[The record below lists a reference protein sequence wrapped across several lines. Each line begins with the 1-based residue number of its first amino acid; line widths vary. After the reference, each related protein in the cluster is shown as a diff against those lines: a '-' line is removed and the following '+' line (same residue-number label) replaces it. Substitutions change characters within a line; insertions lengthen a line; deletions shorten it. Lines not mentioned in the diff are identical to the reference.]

1 MAGIPYSRIN
11 LRHGADRL
19 VRSNDV
25 TCTAC
30 AGTLIMEFAA
40 LSRYTGNAAYEVR
53 AVAWWCLFQSG

>member
-1 MAGIPYSRIN
+1 MTTATAVCTGIPYSRIN

-30 AGTLIMEFAA
+30 AGTIIMEFAA

-53 AVAWWCLFQSG
+53 E